1 MMNIAKYVTCVTTLL
16 VLTACSEPEQTNQ
29 MAAQRHNLTASGELI
44 STDSVTVSPP
54 SVSRM
59 WQYRIQYLANENS
72 QVKKGDVVVR
82 FDPQTL
88 MEELLSKQ
96 SELAAAVKEREQ
108 KQLEQ
113 EQNKQDLVLALAQA
127 KMNYEKEK
135 RKAEIVDESRS
146 GVERRK
152 QVKSFE
158 IAQLKYN
165 QAEKDITNAE
175 TLRQVEKVVAD
186 SKVQRL
192 QMLVG
197 QIQQDIEKLNVKAS
211 KSGIIMYIADHK
223 GEKVAVGDTLW
234 QGQRVLTI
242 PSLDKIAIRAE
253 FDEPDTSKVAVNSKV
268 KVTLE
273 AYPEM
278 PFIGQITSLGQAY
291 KPKSNQNPKVVFEA
305 FISLDKI
312 DSSLM
317 RPGMK
322 AKVELLAQSN
332 NKESKAHG

>member
-1 MMNIAKYVTCVTTLL
+1 MKNVKPIISLVTLL
-16 VLTACSEPEQTNQ
+16 CLHACSDTKQLDKAAEQQ
-29 MAAQRHNLTASGELI
+29 ENLVASGELI
-44 STDSVTVSPP
+44 STDSVTISPP
-54 SVSRM
+54 TVSSM
-59 WQYRIQYLANENS
+59 WQYRIQYLATENS
-72 QVKKGDVVVR
+72 SVKQGDVVVR

-88 MEELLSKQ
+88 MEELMSKQ

-113 EQNKQDLVLALAQA
+113 EQNKQNLVLALAEA

-146 GVERRK
+146 GIERQK
-152 QVKSFE
+152 QLKSFE
-158 IAQLKYN
+158 IAQMRYG
-165 QAEKDITNAE
+165 QAEKDVVDAE
-175 TLRQVEKVVAD
+175 TLREVEKVVAD

-192 QMLVG
+192 EMLVG

-278 PFIGQITSLGQAY
+278 PFIGHITSLGQAY

-305 FISLDKI
+305 FISLDEV

-322 AKVELLAQSN
+322 ARVELLAQSN
-332 NKESKAHG
+332 DKESKAHG